1 MSSLR
6 LPILASWIG
15 CVVTSTMALP
25 ISGSRPSVEGFD
37 LERVESLAVGVPLN
51 FSVFGSPGAAVTL
64 SIEGGGRQIDLPE
77 TRPGIYEG
85 TYVLDGRDSVRADS
99 RVVAM
104 LQRDGQV
111 ARSTLAEPLLLEHLA
126 PPWAGITTAQASP
139 VPPRP
144 GPPCADCAVV
154 ESMRTVNAPPRGGW
168 AGSVTGA
175 IAGAIIANQGAA
187 ARDRPWMRWLGA
199 LGGGLVGR
207 EVERQVARRERFEV
221 VLRLPDGSALI
232 RSYDSAPAFKT
243 GDTVSVSGSLRS
255 GARSAI
261 Y

>member
-1 MSSLR
+1 MAFLR
-6 LPILASWIG
+6 LPIVAAWIG

-25 ISGSRPSVEGFD
+25 ISGGRPSVEGFD

-51 FSVFGSPGAAVTL
+51 FSVFGSPGAAATL
-64 SIEGGGRQIDLPE
+64 SIEGGRRQIDLPE

-85 TYVLDGRDSVRADS
+85 TYVLDGRDSIRADS
-99 RVVAM
+99 RVVAT
-104 LQRDGQV
+104 LQRDGQI

-126 PPWAGITTAQASP
+126 PPWAGIATAQALP
-139 VPPRP
+139 VPP
-144 GPPCADCAVV
+144 PPKPLCTDCAVV
-154 ESMRTVNAPPRGGW
+154 ESMRSVKAPPRGGW
-168 AGSVTGA
+168 AGAVTGA
-175 IAGAIIANQGAA
+175 IAGAIIATESAA
-187 ARDRPWMRWLGA
+187 PRDRPWTRWLGA

-207 EVERQVARRERFEV
+207 EIERQATRRERFEV
-221 VLRLPDGSALI
+221 VLRLPDGSALT